1 MKIGFDITEVENYKE
16 VCLTSRKVDNVFCSP
31 TLMKCGDDYISL
43 TEKSYSII
51 MFMANWLNIKEINST
66 NYIDV
71 YDKIQS
77 LIISHRKLFNGVDI
91 WQIDLNDI
99 INHIGLKV
107 YSE

>member
-1 MKIGFDITEVENYKE
+1 MV
-16 VCLTSRKVDNVFCSP
+16 S
-31 TLMKCGDDYISL
+31 
-43 TEKSYSII
+43 
-51 MFMANWLNIKEINST
+51 WNIKEINAT
-66 NYIDV
+66 NYIDI

-77 LIISHRKLFNGVDI
+77 FNISHRKIFNGVDI

>member
-1 MKIGFDITEVENYKE
+1 MKIGFDITEVDNYKE
-16 VCLTSRKVDNVFCSP
+16 ICLTSSKVDNVFGSP
-31 TLMKCGDDYISL
+31 TLMKCGDEYISL

-51 MFMANWLNIKEINST
+51 MFMVSWNIKEINSA

-71 YDKIQS
+71 YNKIQS
-77 LIISHRKLFNGVDI
+77 FNISHRKLFNGVDI
-91 WQIDLNDI
+91 CQIDLNDI